1 MKPPVLLERRKFSEA
16 VQVRDGLRCV
26 FCKRTA
32 EETPEGKLDSHH
44 IIERR
49 LFAAP
54 HEFGGYFIENGATVC
69 EEHHLQCEQ
78 TVISVEEVR
87 VACGITRIIVPS
99 HLYDDQQIDKWGNP
113 ILANGTRI
121 RGELFF
127 DESVQKVLKQGGV
140 LDLFTHHVKY
150 PRTYHMPWSQNIHDD
165 DRIIPSMSAFEGQR
179 VILTRKMDGEC
190 TTMYQDHFHARSL
203 DSPNH
208 SSRNWVKNFWGQIQ
222 GDIPEFWRVCGEN
235 LYAEHSIAYDDLPS
249 YFMGFSM
256 WNERNVCLSWD
267 ETMEWF
273 SLLGITPVQVVFD
286 GIYDEK
292 AIRAIC
298 EGMDWQT
305 DEGFVLRL
313 ADSFSY
319 GEFRHK
325 AAKFVRKDHVQ
336 TVKHWM
342 HGREIIPNKL
352 AAQ

>member
-1 MKPPVLLERRKFSEA
+1 
-16 VQVRDGLRCV
+16 
-26 FCKRTA
+26 
-32 EETPEGKLDSHH
+32 
-44 IIERR
+44 
-49 LFAAP
+49 
-54 HEFGGYFIENGATVC
+54 
-69 EEHHLQCEQ
+69 
-78 TVISVEEVR
+78 
-87 VACGITRIIVPS
+87 
-99 HLYDDQQIDKWGNP
+99 
-113 ILANGTRI
+113 
-121 RGELFF
+121 
-127 DESVQKVLKQGGV
+127 
-140 LDLFTHHVKY
+140 
-150 PRTYHMPWSQNIHDD
+150 
-165 DRIIPSMSAFEGQR
+165 
-179 VILTRKMDGEC
+179 
-190 TTMYQDHFHARSL
+190 
-203 DSPNH
+203 
-208 SSRNWVKNFWGQIQ
+208 
-222 GDIPEFWRVCGEN
+222 
-235 LYAEHSIAYDDLPS
+235 
-249 YFMGFSM
+249 MGFSM